1 MNQNSIPLISIIIP
15 TFNHANFLEKAIES
29 VINQTY
35 VNWEAIVV
43 DNHST
48 DETYQVID
56 KFKDPRIQYLKI
68 SNGGIIAKSR
78 NLGINVAKGEWIAF
92 LDSDDWWTKDKLE
105 VCLNN
110 IDEKVDF
117 IYHKLEIIYD
127 KSKSFLKRKKVV
139 GRQLNKPILND
150 LLISEIHKG
159 SAIGNSSVM
168 TRRDMLTR
176 IGGISEKKNLVA
188 SEDFNTWL
196 RIAQITNK
204 FKYLNNTLGYYLVH
218 NKSAQ
223 NRDLSIPHRESVAQF
238 MNLYNSEQ
246 KLNLEVKLKYMSA
259 SYNFSNKNF
268 INAKEDLFFVLKNG
282 SINLK
287 LRSLLKIILIVLNI
301 NEKKK

>member
-1 MNQNSIPLISIIIP
+1 MSVIIP
-15 TFNHANFLEKAIES
+15 TFNHANFLGKAIES

-35 VNWEAIVV
+35 GNWEAIVV

-48 DETYQVID
+48 DETYQVIK
-56 KFKDPRIQYLKI
+56 KFKDSRIQYLKI

-105 VCLNN
+105 ACLNN
-110 IDEKVDF
+110 IDERVDF

-168 TRRDMLTR
+168 VRKAMLIK
-176 IGGISEKKNLVA
+176 IGGISENKNLVA

-196 RIAQITNK
+196 KIAQITDK

-223 NRDLSIPHRESVAQF
+223 KRDLSIPHRESVAEF
-238 MNLYNSEQ
+238 MNLYNNEQ
-246 KLNLEVKLKYMSA
+246 KLNLEVKLKYMSG
-259 SYNFSNKNF
+259 SYNALNNNYTK
-268 INAKEDLFFVLKNG
+268 AKEDFIFVLKNG
-282 SINLK
+282 GINLK
-287 LRSLLKIILIVLNI
+287 FRSLLKMILNI
-301 NEKKK
+301 SK

>member
-1 MNQNSIPLISIIIP
+1 MNPDSIPLVSIIIP

-35 VNWEAIVV
+35 GNWEAIVV
-43 DNHST
+43 DNYST

-56 KFKDPRIQYLKI
+56 KFKDSRIQYLKI

-110 IDEKVDF
+110 IDERVDF

-168 TRRDMLTR
+168 VRKVMLIK
-176 IGGISEKKNLVA
+176 IGGISENKNLVA

-196 RIAQITNK
+196 KIAQITDK

-223 NRDLSIPHRESVAQF
+223 KRDLSIPHRESVAEF
-238 MNLYNSEQ
+238 MNLYNNEQ
-246 KLNLEVKLKYMSA
+246 KLNLEVKLKYMSG
-259 SYNFSNKNF
+259 SYNVLNNNYTK
-268 INAKEDLFFVLKNG
+268 AKEDFIFVLKNG
-282 SINLK
+282 GINLK
-287 LRSLLKIILIVLNI
+287 FRSLLKMILNI
-301 NEKKK
+301 PK